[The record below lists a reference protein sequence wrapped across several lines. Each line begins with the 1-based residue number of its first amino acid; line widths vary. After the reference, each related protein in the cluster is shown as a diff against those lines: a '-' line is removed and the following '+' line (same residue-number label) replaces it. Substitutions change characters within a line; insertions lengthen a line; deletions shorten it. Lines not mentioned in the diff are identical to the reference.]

1 MPIVLFYLNGRQRIV
16 QGESWAQL
24 NNAGGQ
30 VPGCV
35 TLRRI
40 PDGGKIIVVKSALA
54 DVEEF
59 SEEAWQKL
67 KDEEEATAAAQAKAR
82 TEAEN
87 KKKSDAATLAL
98 LESKT
103 LRGRIRRL
111 FHGGTDR
118 IFKA

>member
-1 MPIVLFYLNGRQRIV
+1 MPIVLFYLNGRQRVV
-16 QGESWAQL
+16 QGESWSQL

-59 SEEAWQKL
+59 TEEVWQKL
-67 KDEEEATAAAQAKAR
+67 KDEEEAAAAAQVKKRSDDEADKKAKA
-82 TEAEN
+82 A
-87 KKKSDAATLAL
+87 AATLAL

-103 LRGRIRRL
+103 LRGRIRKL
-111 FHGGTDR
+111 FGR
-118 IFKA
+118 

>member
-1 MPIVLFYLNGRQRIV
+1 MPIILFYLNGRQRVV
-16 QGESWAQL
+16 QGESWSQL

-59 SEEAWQKL
+59 TEEAWQKM
-67 KDEEEATAAAQAKAR
+67 KDDEEAAAAEQAKKR
-82 TEAEN
+82 SED
-87 KKKSDAATLAL
+87 DAAKKAKVASETLKL

-103 LRGRIRRL
+103 LRGRVKRL
-111 FHGGTDR
+111 FGGR
-118 IFKA
+118 K